1 MVWVHTPLL
10 ENHMEPENIWSFGWY
25 LYVSF
30 RVPRGQ
36 VCCSF
41 QVILMLSPPRC
52 APIMALSGPTR
63 NKGFIS
69 GSSCLLVGVSCEKNL
84 VHTEGRFRFFI
95 RPSWGTMMANNPLN
109 KLLFLEVGG
118 PWWPGRIHKEPGSTG
133 PVLCQ
138 DSIVS
143 LGASGLMKSLRKT
156 VNRKLKT
163 WKKRTPN
170 RVNVWILEIWY
181 SYGYIHI
188 IEHHI
193 YCIYISSTI
202 WIKYLYIY
210 IYIDKKMSHIISLSL

>member
-1 MVWVHTPLL
+1 M
-10 ENHMEPENIWSFGWY
+10 
-25 LYVSF
+25 
-30 RVPRGQ
+30 PRGQ

-95 RPSWGTMMANNPLN
+95 MPYWGTMMANKPLN
-109 KLLFLEVGG
+109 KLLFVEVGG

-133 PVLCQ
+133 PALCQ

-156 VNRKLKT
+156 VNRKSLKK

-193 YCIYISSTI
+193 YCIYI
-202 WIKYLYIY
+202 KYDMDQILIYVYI
-210 IYIDKKMSHIISLSL
+210 HR